1 MMHIKNI
8 VNEFVSVQK
17 IIDMML
23 ISSSKVKNGKLYF
36 ISEWQG
42 HKRNTGVPIYFFKI
56 K

>member
-23 ISSSKVKNGKLYF
+23 ISSSKAKNVYF